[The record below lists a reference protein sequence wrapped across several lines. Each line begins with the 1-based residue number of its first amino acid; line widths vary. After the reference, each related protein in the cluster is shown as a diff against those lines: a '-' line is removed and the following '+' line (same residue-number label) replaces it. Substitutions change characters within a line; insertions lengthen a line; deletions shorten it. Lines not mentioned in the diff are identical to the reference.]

1 MKKTVKVLRVVF
13 IAVLCALVPVC
24 AIAGGFLP
32 PHPGGGGGGGGCG
45 VPEPSTLLLMAAAGG
60 IMMVRKFRK
69 K

>member
-1 MKKTVKVLRVVF
+1 MKKTVKALRVVC

-24 AIAGGFLP
+24 AIAGGFRP
-32 PHPGGGGGGGGCG
+32 PNPGGGGGGCG

-60 IMMVRKFRK
+60 IMLVRKFRK